1 MVGLSGLIEHVDRA
15 FEVWT
20 FQKTAHSTSKHIKY
34 EQAPGKEHRKTYLN
48 AVKGVVLVTRNH
60 ASLTPKSTPRQAI
73 LALEHTVSLS
83 THAARCLSEKIA
95 TSVLSKKFVETRVSK
110 ADPLR

>member
-34 EQAPGKEHRKTYLN
+34 EQAPEKEHTKVYLN
-48 AVKGVVLVTRNH
+48 AVKGVVLVTQNH
-60 ASLTPKSTPRQAI
+60 AFLTPKATPRQAI
-73 LALEHTVSLS
+73 LALEHTISLS
-83 THAARCLSEKIA
+83 THAAHCLSKKIA
-95 TSVLSKKFVETRVSK
+95 TSVLLKKFVETRVSK
-110 ADPLR
+110 AHPLR